1 MIMETQI
8 IELEKKYWQG
18 MENHD
23 YETVK
28 NLTHFPCIIAGK
40 NGVQS
45 VDEANF
51 KKMFESGD
59 GDKIKVLNFS
69 DVETQLIVENAAIIA
84 YQIELGIVDDKQK
97 APMKCACTS
106 TWTIENN
113 NWVCVLHTEVE
124 LSKQ

>member
-28 NLTHFPCIIAGK
+28 NLTRFPCIIAGK
-40 NGVQS
+40 NGVHS

-59 GDKIKVLNFS
+59 GDKIRVLNFS
-69 DVETQLIVENAAIIA
+69 DIEAQLIAENNAIIA
-84 YQIELGIVDDKQK
+84 YQIELGMADDEQK
-97 APMKCACTS
+97 SPMKCACTS
-106 TWTIENN
+106 TWVKENN
-113 NWVCVLHTEVE
+113 NWTCVLHTETE
-124 LSKQ
+124 LSQQ

>member
-1 MIMETQI
+1 METQI
-8 IELEKKYWQG
+8 IELEKKYWKG

-28 NLTHFPCIIAGK
+28 KLTGFPCIIAGK

-45 VDEANF
+45 VNEARF

-59 GDKIKVLNFS
+59 GDKIKVLTFS
-69 DVETQLIVENAAIIA
+69 DIEAQLVTDTTAIIA
-84 YQIELGIVDDKQK
+84 YLIEIGIVDDKQN

-106 TWTIENN
+106 TWIKENN
-113 NWVCVLHTEVE
+113 NWVCVLHTETE
-124 LSKQ
+124 LAQK

>member
-1 MIMETQI
+1 METQI

-28 NLTHFPCIIAGK
+28 NLTLFPCIIAGK

-45 VDEANF
+45 IDESKF

-59 GDKIKVLNFS
+59 GKKNKSF
-69 DVETQLIVENAAIIA
+69 
-84 YQIELGIVDDKQK
+84 G
-97 APMKCACTS
+97 
-106 TWTIENN
+106 
-113 NWVCVLHTEVE
+113 HF
-124 LSKQ
+124 

>member
-1 MIMETQI
+1 METQI

-18 MENHD
+18 MENHN

-28 NLTHFPCIIAGK
+28 NLTRFPCIVVGK

-45 VDEANF
+45 IDEANF

-59 GDKIKVLNFS
+59 GNKIKVLSFS
-69 DVETQLIVENAAIIA
+69 DVETQLIGQDGAVIA
-84 YQIELGIVDDKQK
+84 YQIELGIADDKQK

-106 TWTIENN
+106 T
-113 NWVCVLHTEVE
+113 
-124 LSKQ
+124 

>member
-1 MIMETQI
+1 MEKQI

-28 NLTHFPCIIAGK
+28 KLTRFPCIIAGK

-45 VDEANF
+45 VDEATF
-51 KKMFESGD
+51 KRMFESGD

-69 DVETQLIVENAAIIA
+69 DAQTQLIGEDSAVIA
-84 YQIELGIVDDKQK
+84 YQIELGMIDNNQK

-106 TWTIENN
+106 TWTKEND
-113 NWVCVLHTEVE
+113 NWVCVLHTEAE
-124 LSKQ
+124 LSEQ

>member
-28 NLTHFPCIIAGK
+28 NLTRFPCIIAGK
-40 NGVQS
+40 NGVHS

-59 GDKIKVLNFS
+59 GDKIRVLNFS
-69 DVETQLIVENAAIIA
+69 DIEAQLIAENNAIIA
-84 YQIELGIVDDKQK
+84 YQIELGMADDEQK
-97 APMKCACTS
+97 SPMKCACTS
-106 TWTIENN
+106 NWVKENN
-113 NWVCVLHTEVE
+113 NWTCVLHTETE
-124 LSKQ
+124 LLQQ